1 MAIANANRFYCTTD
15 ARNWPAPRFGT
26 AYSGYFY
33 LTYSEGEKMSLLLII
48 FLVIIAVVVG
58 LGFVIKWLFWVAI
71 ALFLIWIIT
80 LLWDRIHRR

>member
-1 MAIANANRFYCTTD
+1 
-15 ARNWPAPRFGT
+15 
-26 AYSGYFY
+26 
-33 LTYSEGEKMSLLLII
+33 MSLLLII

-80 LLWDRIHRR
+80 LLWDRIRRK